1 MTATVT
7 GRVLSF
13 DERRGLGEVESA
25 DGDRYPFHCT
35 QIADESRTIAVGT
48 SVEFAVTPAL
58 LGTWEATHVTPAP
71 T

>member
-1 MTATVT
+1 MTGTV
-7 GRVLSF
+7 VSF

-35 QIADESRTIAVGT
+35 QIAGDTRTIPLGA
-48 SVEFAVTPAL
+48 SVEFVVTPAL
-58 LGTWEATHVTPAP
+58 LGTWEARQITP